1 MAFPFPIH
9 IGPQKIQPTRCDPK
23 ILKTPSW
30 PLCKRGFRSCTH
42 FVLDPHLQPL
52 IWGPWQFFL
61 SRNNFFQWDGLMV
74 CLSDRPPFFYINKP
88 VLGHC
93 IEFPLLIIFSWQK
106 QKTQRPQLHPDGGG
120 GHGQKWYQNW
130 NRRFTTVATMS
141 PDFTGHTG
149 KAGFSEVQCATLCKT
164 WGRITEI
171 LKLASGKH
179 SWTLAS
185 IFTPGRS

>member
-1 MAFPFPIH
+1 MVKRKKMICFHAIKILGLAGSSNVPWFKHVALCCSPSLKVTNKLFKVCKKKYLHSFLSAMKLH

-61 SRNNFFQWDGLMV
+61 SRNNFFQWDGLRV
-74 CLSDRPPFFYINKP
+74 CLFDRPPFFYINKP

-93 IEFPLLIIFSWQK
+93 IEFPLLIIFS
-106 QKTQRPQLHPDGGG
+106 
-120 GHGQKWYQNW
+120 
-130 NRRFTTVATMS
+130 
-141 PDFTGHTG
+141 
-149 KAGFSEVQCATLCKT
+149 
-164 WGRITEI
+164 
-171 LKLASGKH
+171 
-179 SWTLAS
+179 
-185 IFTPGRS
+185 